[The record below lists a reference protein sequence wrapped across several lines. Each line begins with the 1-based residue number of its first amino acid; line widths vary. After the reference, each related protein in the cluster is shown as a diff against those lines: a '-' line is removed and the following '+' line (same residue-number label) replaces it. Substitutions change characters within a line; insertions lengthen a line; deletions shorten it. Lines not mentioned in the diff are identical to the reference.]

1 MEKFIIFQAS
11 PMDYYWSA
19 YQTEWATDIVFKTPG
34 ALAEVYPALVQH
46 AMHHFK
52 SPDVMRFLGKKAH
65 GNFTGELTTSFKDRA
80 EGVRVKHWANGNSVK
95 MYDKAG
101 SILRVETTIAQTTD
115 FKVLRP
121 PHDNPDGVLAW
132 RPMRNARKR
141 RPSSTTGRATAS
153 KSRAQGVTS
162 STAARASR

>member
-1 MEKFIIFQAS
+1 
-11 PMDYYWSA
+11 
-19 YQTEWATDIVFKTPG
+19 
-34 ALAEVYPALVQH
+34 VQH

-65 GNFTGELTTSFKDRA
+65 GNFTGELTTSFKNRP
-80 EGVRVKHWANGNSVK
+80 EGVRVKHWAHGNSAK

-121 PHDNPDGVLAW
+121 RCSA
-132 RPMRNARKR
+132 
-141 RPSSTTGRATAS
+141 
-153 KSRAQGVTS
+153 
-162 STAARASR
+162 